1 MSTIAVEFF
10 RLSEPRFD
18 EVELE
23 FPADDP
29 VALLLDLPLE
39 SDLCHQPQEYLD
51 DFCCQSSYAIAESGF
66 FNGVKKKK

>member
-1 MSTIAVEFF
+1 MSTIAVEFL

-18 EVELE
+18 EAELE

-39 SDLCHQPQEYLD
+39 SNLCHQPREYLD
-51 DFCCQSSYAIAESGF
+51 DFCYQYSYAIAESGF
-66 FNGVKKKK
+66 FKGVKR